1 MAQINNIITDR
12 EIRKMVTELTDILY
26 EGRAFA
32 NVFDNLSDA
41 DTETL
46 ENKMFNAI
54 KDRIKKAY
62 DSNRDLMN

>member
-1 MAQINNIITDR
+1 MKEQIHNIITDR

-32 NVFDNLSDA
+32 EVFDNLSDV

-54 KDRIKKAY
+54 KNRLKKV
-62 DSNRDLMN
+62 NN